1 MAPFCDRRPV
11 FKKNLAFIERGMSM
25 VMLDKDGGVA
35 GTVPPVDFYPQ
46 GSDWPDA
53 RPFFVKVVEGEG
65 KTSWGWDNSNR
76 TLIVN
81 LPKAEV
87 ARFELSSY
95 LGGGQTGSHNQSI
108 LGVWNWIEQAQP
120 SNLTMMRTAVVQG
133 RFWMLTSSRE
143 MVLVH
148 AGRRLVYAEILKV
161 PPIH

>member
-1 MAPFCDRRPV
+1 
-11 FKKNLAFIERGMSM
+11 MSM